1 MSKSLSHIP
10 PACNPPAYCSQ
21 NNGDCN
27 TCSLVNY
34 GMDCRN
40 NLIFIN
46 LLDVLE
52 SVDEEEDI
60 LEPVDEEVPNHPDG
74 FIDLSDVLE
83 PGDAGYQ
90 EAPHDCKR

>member
-1 MSKSLSHIP
+1 MSKSLSHIQ
-10 PACNPPAYCSQ
+10 PACDPPAYCSQ

-27 TCSLVNY
+27 ICSLVNY

-40 NLIFIN
+40 KLIFIN

-52 SVDEEEDI
+52 SVDEEDI

-90 EAPHDCKR
+90 EVPHDCKR

>member
-40 NLIFIN
+40 KLIFIN

-52 SVDEEEDI
+52 SVDEEDI

-83 PGDAGYQ
+83 SGDAGYQ
-90 EAPHDCKR
+90 EAPQ

>member
-1 MSKSLSHIP
+1 MMIQ
-10 PACNPPAYCSQ
+10 AYCSQ
-21 NNGDCN
+21 NGGDCS
-27 TCSLVNY
+27 TCSIVNY

-52 SVDEEEDI
+52 SVDEE
-60 LEPVDEEVPNHPDG
+60 VPNHPVG

-90 EAPHDCKR
+90 EVPHDCKR

>member
-1 MSKSLSHIP
+1 MMIQ
-10 PACNPPAYCSQ
+10 AYCSQ
-21 NNGDCN
+21 NGGDCS
-27 TCSLVNY
+27 TCSIVNY

-52 SVDEEEDI
+52 SVDEDI
-60 LEPVDEEVPNHPDG
+60 LEPVDEEVPNHPDC

-83 PGDAGYQ
+83 PGDADYQ
-90 EAPHDCKR
+90 EVPHDCKR

>member
-1 MSKSLSHIP
+1 MIL
-10 PACNPPAYCSQ
+10 
-21 NNGDCN
+21 
-27 TCSLVNY
+27 
-34 GMDCRN
+34 
-40 NLIFIN
+40 IN

-83 PGDAGYQ
+83 PGDADYQ
-90 EAPHDCKR
+90 KVPHDCKR

>member
-1 MSKSLSHIP
+1 MSKSLSHIQ
-10 PACNPPAYCSQ
+10 PACDPPAYCSQ

-60 LEPVDEEVPNHPDG
+60 LEPVDEEVPNHPDAL
-74 FIDLSDVLE
+74 IDLSDVLE
-83 PGDAGYQ
+83 PGGAGYQ

>member
-1 MSKSLSHIP
+1 MTKNLSRIP
-10 PACNPPAYCSQ
+10 SVSHNPEVPPYCSQ
-21 NNGDCN
+21 NHGDCF

-52 SVDEEEDI
+52 SF
-60 LEPVDEEVPNHPDG
+60 DEEVSNHPDG

-83 PGDAGYQ
+83 PGDADYQ
-90 EAPHDCKR
+90 EVPHDCKR

>member
-1 MSKSLSHIP
+1 MSKSLSHTP
-10 PACNPPAYCSQ
+10 PVCNPPAYCSQ

-27 TCSLVNY
+27 TCSLVNH

-52 SVDEEEDI
+52 SVDEEDI
-60 LEPVDEEVPNHPDG
+60 LEPVDEEVQNHPDG

-83 PGDAGYQ
+83 PGDVDYQ
-90 EAPHDCKR
+90 EVPHDCKR

>member
-1 MSKSLSHIP
+1 MSKSLSHTP
-10 PACNPPAYCSQ
+10 PVCNPPAYCSQ

-52 SVDEEEDI
+52 SVDEEDI
-60 LEPVDEEVPNHPDG
+60 LEPVDEEVPNHPDC

-83 PGDAGYQ
+83 PGDADYQ
-90 EAPHDCKR
+90 EVPHDCKR

>member
-40 NLIFIN
+40 KLIFIN

-52 SVDEEEDI
+52 SVDEEDI
-60 LEPVDEEVPNHPDG
+60 LEPVDEEVPNHPEG

-90 EAPHDCKR
+90 EVPHDCKR

>member
-1 MSKSLSHIP
+1 MSKSLSHTP

-60 LEPVDEEVPNHPDG
+60 LEPVDEEVPNHSDG

-83 PGDAGYQ
+83 PGDADYQ
-90 EAPHDCKR
+90 EVPHDCKR

>member
-1 MSKSLSHIP
+1 MSKSLSHNP
-10 PACNPPAYCSQ
+10 PVCNPPTYCSQ
-21 NNGDCN
+21 NNGACN

-60 LEPVDEEVPNHPDG
+60 LEPVDEEVPNHPDS

-90 EAPHDCKR
+90 EVPHDCKR